1 MKKFNFIYLFL
12 AVVGVLSLA
21 SCEHKYA
28 DYTPGSTDKN
38 MGVYF
43 PSTAALVV
51 TAEDTSVEIPV
62 ARLNAEA
69 EATISLRASD
79 VDESGLFTIPK
90 EVKFAAGEAESKIVI
105 TFDGTQLVPGVKY
118 PVMIKLEEEQASAY
132 AISEYTF
139 NITIPEP
146 WVSYGTGVY
155 FDDFLNILEDG
166 IPGGLGTYVE
176 FEVHADNPKRIRVV
190 NPFSME
196 VFANLWGGVPGYLQ
210 WNSEENHYLEFDITD
225 SENVLV
231 ETFYELPFKINFS
244 DAGLLQAYMFI
255 DTNEDGSYVEPVV
268 LEDGF
273 IKFPKDHVA
282 MVYPYNG
289 SLGGWYTNAEGLMQ
303 YVLPG
308 IEITNYSMAAEY
320 AGMIVSADNTQAS
333 AIINFAVGADVATYK
348 FAFAE
353 GDVTADPSATIE
365 AIVAGSEELTIFES
379 DAETL
384 RWEVE
389 LTQGAYTLV
398 AVPYSADGE
407 AKTDDAITLNFYFNG
422 TGEMPEV
429 NVDVELGVPSQ
440 LVVAEEAEATEAKMP
455 APYYIGVKV
464 TANPAELKAIKF
476 WYGDKAA
483 VEKAGITLDQ
493 LFNEYGGDASIW
505 IERLKENDGVMVGGF
520 QVVNGTANTVFIRFE
535 TIYGTCIDYISEEPY
550 VTPAYDGD
558 FYIGQYAFQ
567 DGEGENVSQ
576 QVFGITP
583 GNSYND
589 FFFTHPMIDGSQW
602 YATYD
607 AEASTLT
614 VSGVERGYEQYNN
627 QYGGIYGLFDQE
639 GTMVYGYFSFAG
651 EESKGNDP
659 LVFAVENGQLKALN
673 NQKFQMIVFNYD
685 AANKAVGDAVGAYFT
700 FTPQT
705 TITTYTQEAG
715 PAAKVMSVSSSKKA
729 ASFAC
734 GEAFFAGAG
743 VKAEREIKATPYK
756 GYSLSTS
763 ISLNR

>member
-1 MKKFNFIYLFL
+1 MKSLKYILMFL
-12 AVVGVLSLA
+12 VAAVTFTACQEEWAPGAPDSPA
-21 SCEHKYA
+21 S
-28 DYTPGSTDKN
+28 
-38 MGVYF
+38 VYF
-43 PSTAALVV
+43 SADTRDV
-51 TAEDTSVEIPV
+51 TISKEDKSVELTV
-62 ARLNAEA
+62 YRATAGDALTVNLLA
-69 EATISLRASD
+69 EAT
-79 VDESGLFTIPK
+79 VDDTPVDLFTLPTS
-90 EVKFAAGEAESKIVI
+90 VSFAAGEAESKVTIG
-105 TFDGTQLVPGVKY
+105 FDAD
-118 PVMIKLEEEQASAY
+118 KLEPTVPYVISLQVKGEEHQGNYGPSSVKF
-132 AISEYTF
+132 AITL
-139 NITIPEP
+139 PEP
-146 WVSYGTGVY
+146 WVSLGTGVY

-225 SENVLV
+225 PTNVLV

-244 DAGLLQAYMFI
+244 DAGLLQAYMLI
-255 DTNEDGSYVEPVV
+255 DANEDGSYVEPVV

-282 MVYPYNG
+282 MVYLYNG
-289 SLGGWYTNAEGLMQ
+289 NLGCWYANAEGYMQ

-320 AGMIVSADNTQAS
+320 GGMIVSADNTQAS

-389 LTQGAYTLV
+389 LTQGVYTLV

-429 NVDVELGVPSQ
+429 NIDVELGVPSQ
-440 LVVAEEAEATEAKMP
+440 LVVADEAAETEAKMP

-464 TANPAELKAIKF
+464 TADPTQLKAIKF
-476 WYGDKAA
+476 WYGNKDS
-483 VEKAGITLDQ
+483 VEQAGITLDQ
-493 LFNEYGGDASIW
+493 LFSEYGGDASTW
-505 IERLKENDGVMVGGF
+505 IERLKEKNGVMVGGF
-520 QVVNGTANTVFIRFE
+520 NVINGTANTVFIRFE
-535 TIYGTCIDYISEEPY
+535 TIYGTNIDYISEEPY

-558 FYIGQYAFQ
+558 LYVGQYTFSC
-567 DGEGENVSQ
+567 GEGENISQ
-576 QVFGITP
+576 QVFGIIP

-602 YATYD
+602 YATFD

-614 VSGVERGYEQYNN
+614 LSGVERFYEKYGN
-627 QYGGIYGLFDQE
+627 QYGSIYGLFNE
-639 GTMVYGYFSFAG
+639 EATMVYGYFSFASG
-651 EESKGNDP
+651 ESKGNDP
-659 LVFAVENGQLKALN
+659 LVFTVENGQLKALN

-685 AANKAVGDAVGAYFT
+685 AANEAVGDAVGAYFS
-700 FTPQT
+700 FTPET
-705 TITTYTQEAG
+705 TIATYTQEVG
-715 PAAKVMSVSSSKKA
+715 PEAKVMSVSSSKKA

-734 GEAFFAGAG
+734 GEALYAGSA

-763 ISLNR
+763 ISMNR